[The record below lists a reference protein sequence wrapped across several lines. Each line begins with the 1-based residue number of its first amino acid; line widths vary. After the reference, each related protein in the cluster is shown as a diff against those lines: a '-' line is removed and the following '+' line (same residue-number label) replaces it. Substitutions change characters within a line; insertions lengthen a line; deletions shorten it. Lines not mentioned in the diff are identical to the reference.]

1 MSRNLVAV
9 TGVAVVL
16 GLTLA
21 CTSNSSTPLTPT
33 SPSTSAASSTAA
45 DGSTLKATAP
55 VPQSPVGGAKPASPA
70 TLTISVATATFSAA
84 ALPPQYRFQVFNSAN
99 TMVENALVNA
109 TSYSV
114 AAELAVNQTYT
125 WKARAELNG
134 YFGPWSTTASFIA
147 PETAF
152 LGVSEF
158 ADPLTNGRTVGIQ
171 RGGHFTPGQG
181 WSADSL
187 SGGIDYDLQQA
198 CANCTLEFDVTNFGK
213 AEGEFV
219 DKDLKWI
226 SMGDAGTFG
235 DFGAFRNHP
244 WKMHLEQRSDGDG
257 TGMKITWR
265 NGGFGEG
272 EPGDHVIKVDPAV
285 NWNSNQVFHF
295 KLVWDGGGFSVF
307 VDGREW
313 FGAGFS
319 QPYAPPNHRVSLG
332 CWPRAESFP
341 SASYRNVKLRKN

>member
-9 TGVAVVL
+9 TGVVVLL

-21 CTSNSSTPLTPT
+21 CTSNSSTPLIPT
-33 SPSTSAASSTAA
+33 TPSTSGTLGTAA
-45 DGSTLKATAP
+45 DGSTLKVTAP
-55 VPQSPVGGAKPASPA
+55 APLSPINDQKPAIGPARLVVSP
-70 TLTISVATATFSAA
+70 STAPFVSAIA
-84 ALPPQYRFQVFNSAN
+84 VKYRFQVFNSAN
-99 TMVENALVNA
+99 ALVDNALVGT
-109 TSYSV
+109 TSYDV
-114 AAELAVNQTYT
+114 AADLTVNSRHT
-125 WKARAELNG
+125 WRARAEGGND
-134 YFGPWSTTASFIA
+134 FGPWSTTASFVA

-152 LGVSEF
+152 LGVNTF

-171 RGGHFTPGQG
+171 RGGHFTSGQG

-198 CANCTLEFDVTNFGK
+198 CTGCTLEFDVTNFGK
-213 AEGEFV
+213 AEGQGV

-226 SMGDAGTFG
+226 TMGDAATFG

-244 WKMHLEQRSDGDG
+244 WKMHLEQRSDGNG

-265 NGGFGEG
+265 NGGFGEDD
-272 EPGDHVIKVDPAV
+272 PGDHVLKMDPAV
-285 NWNSNQVFHF
+285 NWNSNEVFHF

-307 VDGREW
+307 VNDQEW